1 MRTYRKACLSLLFIF
16 ILACKQKESTL
27 DQYINAEIAS
37 GEVPGIGISIIVEGD
52 IIVSKGY
59 GYADIENKIPFSDST
74 IMNIAS
80 ISKTFIGVSIM
91 HAVEKGLLN
100 LEDDVNKFLS
110 FKIVNP
116 HQPDKVI
123 KVKHLL
129 GHRSSIIDEDKTYK
143 ASYYYGGDAPT
154 KLGEFLENY
163 LAKGGTYYSKDNFL
177 DKDPGSKHEYSNIGA
192 GLAAHILESIMKKPF
207 NLITRDL
214 IFMKWKTLQTMQNY
228 TRQRMIKMNHQRL
241 KLMGLSPILMVG

>member
-110 FKIVNP
+110 FNVSIVFP
-116 HQPDKVI
+116 E
-123 KVKHLL
+123 L
-129 GHRSSIIDEDKTYK
+129 T
-143 ASYYYGGDAPT
+143 
-154 KLGEFLENY
+154 
-163 LAKGGTYYSKDNFL
+163 
-177 DKDPGSKHEYSNIGA
+177 
-192 GLAAHILESIMKKPF
+192 
-207 NLITRDL
+207 
-214 IFMKWKTLQTMQNY
+214 
-228 TRQRMIKMNHQRL
+228 
-241 KLMGLSPILMVG
+241 